1 MRRGYQGFIHSGVF
15 ISLIVLSI
23 FLLGAI
29 PVQEQ
34 SNLKVEELGEMLFND
49 PILSIDSTIS
59 CASCHKPEFA
69 FADTVAF
76 SLGIGGRSTKRNTP
90 SAMNTLLREV
100 LMWDGRA
107 ATLEDQVLLP
117 LEHPDEMGFHRDS
130 AVARLNRN
138 QKYNKHFRQVFG
150 READVNLLVGA
161 IAYFERSLE
170 TSNTPNDRWLNGE
183 ETAMHEHQLKGR
195 ELFFGKANCI
205 ECHFT
210 PDFTADE
217 FRNIGIF
224 NGKEHN
230 DEGRS
235 TISKDP
241 NDIGKFK
248 VPGLRNVAV
257 TAPYMH
263 NGMFST
269 LAEVIDYY
277 DSPNK
282 FVSNAMNRD
291 TAIKDLNLSSLEKL
305 QLESFL
311 VGLTDERFK
320 HLVKDPLQASK

>member
-1 MRRGYQGFIHSGVF
+1 MRRMIIPKFNFNSLAAT
-15 ISLIVLSI
+15 LIVSTI
-23 FLLGAI
+23 LLGAI
-29 PVQEQ
+29 PVNQQDKITIER
-34 SNLKVEELGEMLFND
+34 LGEMLFND

-59 CASCHKPEFA
+59 CSSCHKPEFA
-69 FADTVAF
+69 FADTIAF
-76 SLGIGGRSTKRNTP
+76 SIGLDGKLTKRNTP
-90 SAMNTLLREV
+90 SAMNTLSREI

-107 ATLEDQVLLP
+107 ASLEDQVLLP

-130 AVARLNRN
+130 AVSRINRS
-138 QKYNKHFRQVFG
+138 QKYVNYFKQVFG
-150 READVNLLVGA
+150 KEADLTLLLGA

-170 TSNTPNDRWLNGE
+170 TSNTPNDRWLNGDGKSMSE
-183 ETAMHEHQLKGR
+183 DQIKGR

-210 PDFTADE
+210 PDFTGDE

-224 NGKEHN
+224 NGKDLN

-235 TISKDP
+235 AISKDL

-263 NGMFST
+263 NGMFKT

-277 DSPNK
+277 DSPDS
-282 FVSNAMNRD
+282 FISNSINRD
-291 TAIKDLNLSSLEKL
+291 TAIKPLHLSKMEKL

-311 VGLTDERFK
+311 VALTDDRFK
-320 HLVKDPLQASK
+320 DLVTNPLQDEK